1 MVTVEIVQERLTSLG
16 YVMQENDDKMIGY
29 AIGNAEQSIKHFC
42 NICYVP
48 ECLDYVLIDRAC
60 GEFLQLKKSFGQL
73 SSLQVEPVVKSVQD
87 GDTNVEYNVSYL
99 ADPEASFKEVV
110 EKMRNSHEW
119 ELVRHRRVVW

>member
-1 MVTVEIVQERLTSLG
+1 MVTVEVVQERLTSLG

-42 NICYVP
+42 NINFVP

-73 SSLQVEPVVKSVQD
+73 NSIQVDPVLKAVQD

-99 ADPEASFKEVV
+99 ADPEATFKEVV
-110 EKMRNSHEW
+110 EKMRTSHEW
-119 ELVRHRRVVW
+119 ELIRHRKVVW

>member
-110 EKMRNSHEW
+110 EKMRNSHEL